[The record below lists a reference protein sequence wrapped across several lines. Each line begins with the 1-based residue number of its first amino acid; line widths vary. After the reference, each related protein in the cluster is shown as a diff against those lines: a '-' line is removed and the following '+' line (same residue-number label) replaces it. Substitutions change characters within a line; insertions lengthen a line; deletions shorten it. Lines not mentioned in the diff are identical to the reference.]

1 MWKIQVTKIWDDG
14 WDDYEDGFTTEEAA
28 NIRQTELEEGAR
40 QGGFG
45 EGYRVMPQ
53 N

>member
-1 MWKIQVTKIWDDG
+1 MWKIQITKVWDNG
-14 WDDYEDGFTTEEAA
+14 WEDYEEGFTTEEAA